1 MIQRGQELRIG
12 RKDFLKIIAISG
24 LILTMICVVL
34 VFQQLYLFKREFQ
47 SLDDDQV
54 LNSNIKIIDVTYANW
69 GRLLDV

>member
-1 MIQRGQELRIG
+1 
-12 RKDFLKIIAISG
+12 
-24 LILTMICVVL
+24 MICVVL